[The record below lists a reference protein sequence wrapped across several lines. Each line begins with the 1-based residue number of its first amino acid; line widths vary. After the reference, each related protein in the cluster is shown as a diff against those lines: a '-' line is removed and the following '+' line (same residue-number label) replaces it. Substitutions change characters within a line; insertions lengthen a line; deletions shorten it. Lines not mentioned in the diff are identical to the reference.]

1 MKYHSQNGETAIVL
15 KYFRGKKGTV
25 LEVGANDGKTFSNS
39 YDLIENGWQAYLL
52 EPGGVFELLQFQHEN
67 KPNVCLYNF
76 GISKEMGVKV
86 FYESA
91 SHVPGGYDT
100 GLVSTTNAEE
110 LEKWKGVE
118 FTETVATFITFENF
132 VNLVGTKPI
141 FDFISID
148 VEGSEWEVLSQ
159 MNLKKLGCRMLCI
172 EWNSKP
178 ELRKKFTDYVKKFG
192 LREIHRNAENLI
204 FAR

>member
-1 MKYHSQNGETAIVL
+1 MKYHSQNRESEIVL
-15 KYFRGKKGTV
+15 NYFKGKKGTV
-25 LEVGANDGKTFSNS
+25 LEVGANDGITYSNS
-39 YDLIENGWQAYLL
+39 YDLITAGWQAYLL
-52 EPGGVFELLQFQHEN
+52 EPGSVFDMLKFQHSG

-76 GISKEMGVKV
+76 GIAQEMGVKI

-91 SHVPGGYDT
+91 AHIPGGSDT
-100 GLVSTTNAEE
+100 GLVSTTNADE

-118 FTETVATFITFENF
+118 FTETVATFVTFQNF
-132 VNLVGTKPI
+132 LSQVGEKPV

-159 MNLKKLGCRMLCI
+159 INLLKVGCKVLCI
-172 EWNSKP
+172 EWNGKP
-178 ELRKKFTDYVKKFG
+178 ELRRKFTEYCRKFG
-192 LREIHRNAENLI
+192 MREIHKNAENLI